1 MKDEWKDLTDRGIK
15 IIVLDTPLLDTS
27 KYDDELMGKF
37 VFDVELNVLSFVVEN
52 ERKNIKQRQA
62 EGIDVAKTK
71 GARFRSPAMKYP
83 DDFENLYKD

>member
-37 VFDVELNVLSFVVEN
+37 AFDVELNVLSFVVEN
-52 ERKNIKQRQA
+52 EKKYKTTSSGRHRCCKDKRCQIRKTSYEISR
-62 EGIDVAKTK
+62 
-71 GARFRSPAMKYP
+71 
-83 DDFENLYKD
+83 

>member
-71 GARFRSPAMKYP
+71 GARFGRPTMKYP